1 MTTGSEP
8 ALRRKAVIA
17 DYLRAM
23 QGGDLDGVLACF
35 SASATVVSPTYG
47 EMPVRAFYER
57 LFADTVRVSIDLRQV
72 YAALDD
78 ADRLIAHF
86 GYVWERRDGPTVDIA
101 LVDLFVF
108 EPAGDRIAR
117 LTIVSAPAEGRRL
130 EKEPAYYR

>member
-8 ALRRKAVIA
+8 AQRRRAVIA

-23 QGGDLDGVLACF
+23 QAGDMASVLACF
-35 SASATVVSPTYG
+35 SESARVVSPTYG
-47 EMPVRAFYER
+47 EMPVRPFYER

-78 ADRLIAHF
+78 ADRFIAHF
-86 GYVWERRDGPTVDIA
+86 GYVWERRGGPVAAIA

-108 EPAGDRIAR
+108 EPGSDRIAR
-117 LTIVSAPAEGRRL
+117 LTIASTPVEGRRL
-130 EKEPAYYR
+130 EREPAYYR